1 MPGGLSRVAFEEGQ
15 MVVNSSRGGGA
26 RTRGC
31 CDERRGHEGGHRHR
45 LGGVAR
51 ALPRGVVH
59 ARRRGGAHA
68 ALPGGWNL
76 AQAADEVLPRLP
88 EDLRTKVCPET
99 HAAALEIETGVARTV
114 GDAARELRCLRD
126 AVKETVAPLD
136 LAVASS
142 GTHPFAVWRETAL
155 GGGDRQAEVY
165 GSMRELARREPT
177 YALHVHVALPDA
189 DAAVDV
195 FNRMRVHLPL
205 LLALS
210 GNSPFWQGRDTGL
223 ASARTP
229 LFQAFLVGIPRRFD
243 SYEEWVGAV
252 DLLTACEAFP
262 DSTYLWWD
270 VRMVPRYGTLEVR
283 IMDAQI
289 DLEATA
295 SLVALVQCLARMEL
309 EEAWAEDASHAPQ
322 EVWEENRFVAARD
335 GAEARLIVATEG
347 RRVPVA
353 DRIDELLPACARTR
367 RTWAASTSSRGVRA
381 RPRAERPAPAARA
394 RARRRP
400 PARPRQALTGA
411 Y

>member
-1 MPGGLSRVAFEEGQ
+1 MSGEVTKEASGTDWASWPTRSREESFTLGVEEELMLLSPEAW
-15 MVVNSSRGGGA
+15 
-26 RTRGC
+26 T
-31 CDERRGHEGGHRHR
+31 
-45 LGGVAR
+45 
-51 ALPRGVVH
+51 
-59 ARRRGGAHA
+59 
-68 ALPGGWNL
+68 L
-76 AQAADEVLPRLP
+76 AQAADEVLPRMP
-88 EDLRTKVCPET
+88 KAARGQVCPET

-114 GDAARELRCLRD
+114 AEATEELRGLRD

-155 GGGDRQAEVY
+155 GGGERQAEVY

-189 DAAVDV
+189 DAAVQV

-229 LFQAFLVGIPRRFD
+229 LFQAFPRVGIPRRFE

-252 DLLTACEAFP
+252 DMLVGCEAFP

-270 VRMVPRYGTLEVR
+270 VRMVPRYGTLEIR

-289 DLEATA
+289 DLGSTA

-335 GAEARLIVATEG
+335 GADARLIVATEG
-347 RRVPVA
+347 IRVPVA
-353 DRIDELLPACARTR
+353 DRIDELLPHLRPHAQDLGCVDELEGVAELAREGNGAKR
-367 RTWAASTSSRGVRA
+367 QLELARGDDRLPGLVEGLA
-381 RPRAERPAPAARA
+381 D
-394 RARRRP
+394 
-400 PARPRQALTGA
+400 A

>member
-1 MPGGLSRVAFEEGQ
+1 MSGEVTKEATGTDWAAWPERSRAESFTLGVEEELMLLS
-15 MVVNSSRGGGA
+15 
-26 RTRGC
+26 
-31 CDERRGHEGGHRHR
+31 
-45 LGGVAR
+45 
-51 ALPRGVVH
+51 
-59 ARRRGGAHA
+59 
-68 ALPGGWNL
+68 PGGWNL

-229 LFQAFLVGIPRRFD
+229 LFQAFPRVGIPRRFA

-252 DLLTACEAFP
+252 DLLTSCEAFP

-270 VRMVPRYGTLEVR
+270 VRMVPRYGTLEIR

-309 EEAWAEDASHAPQ
+309 EEAWAEEASHAPQ

-353 DRIDELLPACARTR
+353 DRIDELLPRLRPHAQDLGCVDELEGVCELVHGRNGQR
-367 RTWAASTSSRGVRA
+367 RQLELAGGEDRLPGLVRA
-381 RPRAERPAPAARA
+381 LAE
-394 RARRRP
+394 
-400 PARPRQALTGA
+400 A

>member
-1 MPGGLSRVAFEEGQ
+1 MSGEVRKEATGTDWAVWPTRPRTDAFTLGVEEEL
-15 MVVNSSRGGGA
+15 MLLA
-26 RTRGC
+26 
-31 CDERRGHEGGHRHR
+31 
-45 LGGVAR
+45 
-51 ALPRGVVH
+51 
-59 ARRRGGAHA
+59 
-68 ALPGGWNL
+68 PGGWNL

-88 EDLRTKVCPET
+88 EGLRSRVCPET

-114 GDAARELRCLRD
+114 ADATRELRGLRD
-126 AVKETVAPLD
+126 ALQETVAPLD

-155 GGGDRQAEVY
+155 GGGERQAEVY

-177 YALHVHVALPDA
+177 YALHVHVGLPDQ
-189 DAAVDV
+189 DAAVNV

-229 LFQAFLVGIPRRFD
+229 LFQAFPRVGIPRRFE

-252 DLLTACEAFP
+252 DMLIDCEAFP
-262 DSTYLWWD
+262 DSSYLWWD
-270 VRMVPRYGTLEVR
+270 VRMVPRHGTLEVR

-289 DLEATA
+289 DLAATA
-295 SLVALVQCLARMEL
+295 SLVALTQCLARLEL
-309 EEAWAEDASHAPQ
+309 EEAWAEEASHAPQ

-335 GAEARLIVATEG
+335 GIDARLIVATEG
-347 RRVPVA
+347 VRVPVA
-353 DRIDELLPACARTR
+353 ERVDELLPRLRPHAQDLGCADELEGILELVRENGAKR
-367 RTWAASTSSRGVRA
+367 QLEIARGEDRLPGLV
-381 RPRAERPAPAARA
+381 
-394 RARRRP
+394 
-400 PARPRQALTGA
+400 QALSHA

>member
-1 MPGGLSRVAFEEGQ
+1 MSGEVTKEATGADWAAWPERSRAASFTLGVEEELMLLS
-15 MVVNSSRGGGA
+15 
-26 RTRGC
+26 
-31 CDERRGHEGGHRHR
+31 
-45 LGGVAR
+45 
-51 ALPRGVVH
+51 
-59 ARRRGGAHA
+59 
-68 ALPGGWNL
+68 PGGWNL

-229 LFQAFLVGIPRRFD
+229 LFQAFPRVGIPRRFD

-252 DLLTACEAFP
+252 DLLTGCEAFP
-262 DSTYLWWD
+262 DATYLWWD
-270 VRMVPRYGTLEVR
+270 VRMVPRYGTLEIR

-309 EEAWAEDASHAPQ
+309 EEAWAEEASHAPQ

-335 GAEARLIVATEG
+335 GADARLIVATEG

-353 DRIDELLPACARTR
+353 DRVDELLPHLRPHAQDLGCADELEGVCALVHGQNGQR
-367 RTWAASTSSRGVRA
+367 RQLELARGDDRLPGLVRGLA
-381 RPRAERPAPAARA
+381 D
-394 RARRRP
+394 
-400 PARPRQALTGA
+400 A